1 ITRWTSRRSRELP
14 GGLRRTRRLPRGLRR
29 TRRLPG
35 GLRLRHSGTGVVLR
49 RRFRRGGFER
59 AFGWL
64 PGHVAFSERFRRRFR
79 RRLRRGIR
87 QGFATAPKRVSGHA
101 ARSEGLRKG
110 GASGWHVPKGVFEG
124 VSERVFRT
132 DFRRGFRK
140 GWFR

>member
-1 ITRWTSRRSRELP
+1 GFRGKYYSLDSQ
-14 GGLRRTRRLPRGLRR
+14 RTRGFRGWLSASALGDRCRAPKAIPR
-29 TRRLPG
+29 
-35 GLRLRHSGTGVVLR
+35 
-49 RRFRRGGFER
+49 GFER

-64 PGHVAFSERFRRRFR
+64 PGHVAFSERFRRRFW